1 MENPSCP
8 FAPVCK
14 RVVSAAPHTEGA
26 GVIAGLA
33 RRYLA
38 VIAADRQYAVF
49 LAALPLVLSL
59 LARAVPGSAG
69 LSVTAAIAGNNP
81 QPQQLLLVLVI
92 GGCLMGSATTVREI
106 VKERAIYLR
115 ERAIGLGIGPY
126 LASKV
131 AVLAAITGIPAA
143 VFVTLA
149 TVGREPPDSALLFG
163 PGVVEV
169 ALAVLAVTVTSMIL
183 GLAISAGIDNANRGM
198 PLLVLVIMIQL
209 VLCGG
214 LAVDDRQVL
223 EQLSWFVP
231 ARWDSVDRR
240 VHHRCSP
247 QPCAVRPTRP
257 GPTPPTPGWSMPA
270 R

>member
-1 MENPSCP
+1 VPE
-8 FAPVCK
+8 
-14 RVVSAAPHTEGA
+14 SAARRDRAAHRRQSPA
-26 GVIAGLA
+26 RQFAVLA

-69 LSVTAAIAGNNP
+69 LSVTAAIAGDDP

-92 GGCLMGSATTVREI
+92 GGCLMGSAAAVREI

-131 AVLAAITGIPAA
+131 AVLAAITGIQAA

-149 TVGREPPDSALLFG
+149 TSGRA
-163 PGVVEV
+163 
-169 ALAVLAVTVTSMIL
+169 
-183 GLAISAGIDNANRGM
+183 
-198 PLLVLVIMIQL
+198 
-209 VLCGG
+209 
-214 LAVDDRQVL
+214 
-223 EQLSWFVP
+223 SW
-231 ARWDSVDRR
+231 RWRWP
-240 VHHRCSP
+240 CWPSP
-247 QPCAVRPTRP
+247 
-257 GPTPPTPGWSMPA
+257 
-270 R
+270 